1 MQRLPSFVAT
11 GLLTMACLALQVEPL
26 EAQRDSTIVVEI
38 QQQADSAFALVLE
51 AFAGSDIDIAV
62 ASSDQ
67 GLILSR
73 PSRMGRDQQIAYAQY
88 RADLEGLGPIT
99 RVVLRGLLSSNEDL
113 ERQVTVTSGS
123 FFHGAVVWARLQ
135 AVGRELR
142 DM

>member
-1 MQRLPSFVAT
+1 MCLVFT
-11 GLLTMACLALQVEPL
+11 GGPL
-26 EAQRDSTIVVEI
+26 EAQRDSTIVVEL
-38 QQQADSAFALVLE
+38 QHQADSAFALVLM
-51 AFAGSDIDIAV
+51 AFAGSDIDIAI

-67 GLILSR
+67 GLILSK

-88 RADLEGLGPIT
+88 RADLVGLGPIT
-99 RVVLRGLLSSNEDL
+99 RVVLKGLLSPNEDI